1 MEQIVIEKKEEYTFT
16 DLGNAERF
24 IDQHGNSVKYCY
36 EWGKWLVWDEHR
48 WVINANAELMKLA
61 HATVRSIYSEAADSL
76 NEERRKAIIKH
87 ASSSEANW
95 KVENMLSSAKSYLA
109 IRPDMLD
116 QNPLLLNVAN
126 GVIDLSTGSLLPHD
140 PHYLITK
147 QIDVDYDINADCCKW
162 KEYLDLVTGGNQ
174 NLQNYL
180 QLAVGYTLTGR
191 TDEQC
196 LFMLYGEGSNG
207 KTTFTET
214 IRRLMGDYGSR
225 VNIES
230 FMQSWSSG
238 RGATPDIASMAGT
251 RFVLSSEIPE
261 NRKIDKSLIKDLTGG
276 DAITARRLYQE
287 PFTYTPTHKLWIYG
301 NHKPQILGTDEGI
314 WRRLRIIPFL
324 TLIPID
330 QRRRMTEVL
339 AEFQNEMPGIL
350 TWAVN
355 GCLIWLKNGLPLVDA
370 VQSATAE
377 YRDEQ
382 DLVMQFLEEMCE
394 INPDFS
400 IDKDEFYK
408 AWREWCVVT
417 GEKEATKRTKK
428 WLTHQMTSK
437 GYKHGGAQKHTLF
450 GLQMKNKECDSTH

>member
-1 MEQIVIEKKEEYTFT
+1 
-16 DLGNAERF
+16 
-24 IDQHGNSVKYCY
+24 
-36 EWGKWLVWDEHR
+36 
-48 WVINANAELMKLA
+48 
-61 HATVRSIYSEAADSL
+61 
-76 NEERRKAIIKH
+76 
-87 ASSSEANW
+87 
-95 KVENMLSSAKSYLA
+95 
-109 IRPDMLD
+109 
-116 QNPLLLNVAN
+116 
-126 GVIDLSTGSLLPHD
+126 
-140 PHYLITK
+140 
-147 QIDVDYDINADCCKW
+147 
-162 KEYLDLVTGGNQ
+162 
-174 NLQNYL
+174 
-180 QLAVGYTLTGR
+180 
-191 TDEQC
+191 
-196 LFMLYGEGSNG
+196 MLYGEGSNG

-261 NRKIDKSLIKDLTGG
+261 NRKINEALIKDLTGG
-276 DAITARRLYQE
+276 DAITARHLYQE

-324 TLIPID
+324 ILIPID
-330 QRRRMTEVL
+330 QRRRMSDVL

-355 GCLIWLKNGLPLVDA
+355 GSLLWLKNGLPMVDA

-382 DLVMQFLEEMCE
+382 DLVMQFLEEKCE
-394 INPDFS
+394 TNPDFS
-400 IDKDEFYK
+400 INKDKLYQT
-408 AWREWCVVT
+408 WREWCEVT
-417 GEKEATKRTKK
+417 GEKEAAKRTKK

-437 GYKHGGAQKHTLF
+437 GYKHGGAQKHTLY
-450 GLQMKNKECDSTH
+450 GLRMKNKECDSTR